1 MRAEPMG
8 QRKTDREA
16 IVLQAPS
23 HDDRRIDQRHDARAL
38 GPVVARLVGG
48 SEVRLIDFARRGV
61 LLESEARLLI
71 GAKATIKIT
80 TTDTTISVRGQVV
93 RSRVAGVKGGALMYH
108 TAMAL
113 EEELGLAQ
121 SIAPRRVSEP
131 VFEEPEEPDELADT
145 GDLLI
150 AGSERALT
158 TGAVTGPDVPSE
170 SVLELLANVPLD
182 LAELKRR
189 AAVNNW

>member
-1 MRAEPMG
+1 MG
-8 QRKTDREA
+8 QRKKDIESEL
-16 IVLQAPS
+16 VSPS
-23 HDDRRIDQRHDARAL
+23 SENRRIDQRHDARAL

-48 SEVRLIDFARRGV
+48 SEVRLMDFARRGV
-61 LLESEARLLI
+61 LLESDTRMLI

-80 TTDTTISVRGQVV
+80 TTDTTISVRGSVV

-108 TAMAL
+108 TALAL
-113 EEELGLAQ
+113 EDDLGLAD
-121 SIAPRRVSEP
+121 SVAPRKEP
-131 VFEEPEEPDELADT
+131 VFEDHDEHDDLADT
-145 GDLLI
+145 ADLVI

-158 TGAVTGPDVPSE
+158 ASAVTGPDAPSE

-182 LAELKRR
+182 LAELRRR

>member
-1 MRAEPMG
+1 MG
-8 QRKTDREA
+8 QRKIDRETEL
-16 IVLQAPS
+16 VVAPS

-38 GPVVARLVGG
+38 GPVVARLIGG

-61 LLESEARLLI
+61 LLESDTRLLI

-113 EEELGLAQ
+113 EEELGLAD
-121 SIAPRRVSEP
+121 SVAPRRVSEP
-131 VFEEPEEPDELADT
+131 VFEEHEEPDDLTDTADI
-145 GDLLI
+145 LV

-158 TGAVTGPDVPSE
+158 AGAVTGPDAPSE

-182 LAELKRR
+182 LAELRRR

>member
-1 MRAEPMG
+1 MG
-8 QRKTDREA
+8 QRKKDIEA
-16 IVLQAPS
+16 VVLPAPS

-61 LLESEARLLI
+61 LLESDTRLLI

-80 TTDTTISVRGQVV
+80 TTDTTISVRGHVV

-108 TAMAL
+108 TALAL
-113 EEELGLAQ
+113 EEELGLAD
-121 SIAPRRVSEP
+121 SVEPRRLSESE
-131 VFEEPEEPDELADT
+131 FDEHDEHDDLADT
-145 GDLLI
+145 ADLLV

-158 TGAVTGPDVPSE
+158 AAAVTGPDAPSE

-182 LAELKRR
+182 LAELRRR

>member
-1 MRAEPMG
+1 MG
-8 QRKTDREA
+8 QRKNRESESVA
-16 IVLQAPS
+16 APA

-61 LLESEARLLI
+61 LLESDTRLLI
-71 GAKATIKIT
+71 GAKATIRIT
-80 TTDTTISVRGQVV
+80 TTDAAISVRGQVV
-93 RSRVAGVKGGALMYH
+93 RSRVAGVKGGSLMYH

-113 EEELGLAQ
+113 EEELGLAD
-121 SIAPRRVSEP
+121 SVAPRRVSEP
-131 VFEEPEEPDELADT
+131 VFEEHEEHEEPDDLADT

-150 AGSERALT
+150 AGSERALAAT
-158 TGAVTGPDVPSE
+158 AVTGPDAPSE

-182 LAELKRR
+182 LAELRRR

>member
-1 MRAEPMG
+1 MG
-8 QRKTDREA
+8 QRKKSRDQSTC
-16 IVLQAPS
+16 APS

-61 LLESEARLLI
+61 LLESDTRLLI

-113 EEELGLAQ
+113 EEELGLAD
-121 SIAPRRVSEP
+121 SVAPRQTSEP
-131 VFEEPEEPDELADT
+131 VFEEPRSPTIWPIRPISSSLD
-145 GDLLI
+145 
-150 AGSERALT
+150 R
-158 TGAVTGPDVPSE
+158 
-170 SVLELLANVPLD
+170 NVHY
-182 LAELKRR
+182 RR
-189 AAVNNW
+189 RLSPAPTRRPNPCWSF

>member
-1 MRAEPMG
+1 MG
-8 QRKTDREA
+8 QRKNRET
-16 IVLQAPS
+16 VLPAPS

-48 SEVRLIDFARRGV
+48 SEVRLMDFARRGV
-61 LLESEARLLI
+61 LLESDTRLLI

-80 TTDTTISVRGQVV
+80 TTDSAISVRGHVV

-108 TAMAL
+108 TALAL
-113 EEELGLAQ
+113 EEDLGLVDAV
-121 SIAPRRVSEP
+121 APPRHAVDEP
-131 VFEEPEEPDELADT
+131 SFDEPDELADT
-145 GDLLI
+145 ADLLI

-158 TGAVTGPDVPSE
+158 AEAVTGPDMATE
-170 SVLELLANVPLD
+170 CVLELLANVPHD
-182 LAELKRR
+182 LAELRRR

>member
-1 MRAEPMG
+1 MG
-8 QRKTDREA
+8 QRKKKDIEA
-16 IVLQAPS
+16 VALPAPS

-61 LLESEARLLI
+61 LLESDTRLLI

-80 TTDTTISVRGQVV
+80 TTDTTISVRGHVV

-108 TAMAL
+108 TALAL
-113 EEELGLAQ
+113 EEELGLAD
-121 SIAPRRVSEP
+121 SVAPRRASEP
-131 VFEEPEEPDELADT
+131 EFDEHDEHEEPDDLAHT
-145 GDLLI
+145 AHLLV

-158 TGAVTGPDVPSE
+158 AAAVTGPDAPSE

-182 LAELKRR
+182 LAELRRR